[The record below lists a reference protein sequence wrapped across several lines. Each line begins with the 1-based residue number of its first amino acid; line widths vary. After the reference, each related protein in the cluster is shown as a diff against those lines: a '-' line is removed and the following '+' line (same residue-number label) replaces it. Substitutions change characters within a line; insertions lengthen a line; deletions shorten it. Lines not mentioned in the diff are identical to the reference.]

1 MGNAL
6 RDEMHIRDI
15 QLSKDMGS
23 NFLRVAHYPQDP
35 VVMQMCDKLGLL
47 TSVEI
52 PIVNAITQSKAFMD
66 NCVEHRLRKWFI
78 RTIIIRLSSFGLT

>member
-1 MGNAL
+1 MPTCVEANSF
-6 RDEMHIRDI
+6 IN
-15 QLSKDMGS
+15 S
-23 NFLRVAHYPQDP
+23 AHYPQDP

-66 NCVEHRLRKWFI
+66 NCVEQATGSRV
-78 RTIIIRLSSFGLT
+78 